1 MSRRR
6 PPTVPALVLAVV
18 AAVAVTACGSAAD
31 EAVYETVGPAA
42 FHELAQSDDVVI
54 VDIRTP
60 EEYSGGHIAD
70 SVMIDFN
77 DPSFRD
83 RLGELDKAA
92 HHLVYCRTG
101 NRSAQAVPIFEELG
115 LTRVTELDGGIVGWV
130 EAGLPLSGA

>member
-1 MSRRR
+1 MSRPRL
-6 PPTVPALVLAVV
+6 PTVPALMLVAA
-18 AAVAVTACGSAAD
+18 AAVATACGSAVD
-31 EAVYETVGPAA
+31 EAVYETVAPAA
-42 FHELAQSDDVVI
+42 FDELAQSGDVVI

-83 RLGELDKAA
+83 RLGELDKGA
-92 HHLVYCRTG
+92 HHLIYCRTG

-115 LTRVTELDGGIVGWV
+115 FTRVTELDGGIVAWV